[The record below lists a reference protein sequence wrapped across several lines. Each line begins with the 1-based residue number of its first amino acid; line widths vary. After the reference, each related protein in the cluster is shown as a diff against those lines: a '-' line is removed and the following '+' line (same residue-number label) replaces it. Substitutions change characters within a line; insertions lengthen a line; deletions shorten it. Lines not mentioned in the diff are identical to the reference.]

1 MALDSMDA
9 LFTFSD
15 VFDLDLWRKH
25 AFRYKC
31 EQVYKYKKD
40 SFAQDNVGFARLR
53 GK

>member
-53 GK
+53 EK